1 MAAESAINMQ
11 RGYIIPIGGRES
23 KLANPKVLEKFVQLS
38 GGRDAN
44 IVVIP
49 TASELPD
56 TGQNYVN
63 LFKNL
68 GVKESHT
75 LQIEKRADASRED
88 YLDKIKKSTGIFM
101 TGGNQLLL
109 STTLGGTPVAQLIRR
124 KNQAGAHVAGT
135 SAGAAFIPEH
145 MIAGG
150 QPGLM
155 PRGSMVVLAPGLGL
169 TNKILVDQH
178 FSQRDRLGRL
188 LTALS
193 YNPFI
198 TGIGIDEDTGAFVGP
213 DSVIEV
219 VGSGMLTIVDM
230 SHLDYSSVHKAGPNE
245 PISLAGI
252 RMHTLVEGARYDAI
266 NHIAYPL
273 KESV

>member
-1 MAAESAINMQ
+1 MAAEATINMQ

-38 GGRDAN
+38 GGRDAY

-56 TGQNYVN
+56 TGDNYVS

-68 GVKESHT
+68 GVKSAYN
-75 LQIEKRADASRED
+75 LQIEKRVDASRPE
-88 YLDKIKKSTGIFM
+88 YLERIQKATGIFM

-124 KNQAGAHVAGT
+124 KNQAGTHVAGT

-213 DSVIEV
+213 NSIIEV

-266 NHIAYPL
+266 NHIAYPQG
-273 KESV
+273 

>member
-1 MAAESAINMQ
+1 MSDYNTK

-23 KLANPKVLEKFVQLS
+23 KLANPRVLEKFVQLS
-38 GGRDAN
+38 GGTN
-44 IVVIP
+44 SYIVVIP

-56 TGQNYVN
+56 TGENYVN

-68 GVKESHT
+68 GVKHAYSLE
-75 LQIEKRADASRED
+75 IDKRADASRED
-88 YLDKIKKSTGIFM
+88 YLEHLNKATGIFM

-124 KNQAGAHVAGT
+124 KNAAGTHVAGT

-198 TGIGIDEDTGAFVGP
+198 TGIGIDEDTAAFLGP
-213 DSVIEV
+213 DSIVEV

-230 SHLDYSSVHKAGPNE
+230 SHLSYSSVHKAGPNE

-252 RMHTLVEGARYDAI
+252 RMHTLVEGGRYDAI

-273 KESV
+273 